1 LRKKILSKYLR
12 GGESSRIP
20 EMSNKLTCFA
30 TWEVKS
36 QKEDHCVSK
45 DDIGV
50 SIVDHNLAFSLK
62 FARES
67 NYGIHDITKVSR
79 G

>member
-1 LRKKILSKYLR
+1 MRKKILPKYLR

-20 EMSNKLTCFA
+20 EMNNKLTCFA
-30 TWEVKS
+30 KWEVKS

-62 FARES
+62 FARAS
-67 NYGIHDITKVSR
+67 NYGIHDIPKVSR